1 MEYEQWQTNLE
12 SLSQDFL
19 AAEELPGGF
28 GRLLQYRQKLVPA
41 AFLLRQWGL
50 PPLILPLSCLERWA
64 MAGSGHLALLLTVS
78 LQSLLHPAWGQGSS
92 SDNSTVVPTSAPATS
107 PKGLSKAELEAAIAV
122 PCVFVGLLLIGLLV
136 FMGLK
141 IREKRQTE
149 GTYQPSN
156 EEQAGARVEPQTNLK
171 LPPEER
177 LI

>member
-1 MEYEQWQTNLE
+1 CSTPHLPKV
-12 SLSQDFL
+12 L
-19 AAEELPGGF
+19 A
-28 GRLLQYRQKLVPA
+28 
-41 AFLLRQWGL
+41 GL
-50 PPLILPLSCLERWA
+50 PSLPKAQPQSHWPIYAPSCPP
-64 MAGSGHLALLLTVS
+64 TTYP
-78 LQSLLHPAWGQGSS
+78 HPPHDLG
-92 SDNSTVVPTSAPATS
+92 
-107 PKGLSKAELEAAIAV
+107 KAELEAAIAV

>member
-1 MEYEQWQTNLE
+1 CSTPRLPKV
-12 SLSQDFL
+12 L
-19 AAEELPGGF
+19 A
-28 GRLLQYRQKLVPA
+28 
-41 AFLLRQWGL
+41 GL
-50 PPLILPLSCLERWA
+50 PSLPNKLTLLSFFN
-64 MAGSGHLALLLTVS
+64 
-78 LQSLLHPAWGQGSS
+78 SS
-92 SDNSTVVPTSAPATS
+92 SVQ
-107 PKGLSKAELEAAIAV
+107 KAELEAAIAV